1 MISLAM
7 GGLSI
12 SAEEQRYVRLF
23 QTVDLSTDFYFSYTY
38 DLSRSLQKN
47 ALSSDWD
54 RDGERLMDSDRKFV
68 WNSFLLKP
76 LRNNLVSEQW
86 LLEIVHGYVGQQLIN
101 FPFTKLSLT
110 LIGRRSAEYAGT
122 RFLKRGAN
130 QKGNVANDVE
140 TEQVLWDVS
149 SSPNFSRGRFS
160 SFVQR
165 SGSVPLRWSQDPATR
180 GVVGKP
186 LILIDLTLKPLPL
199 IFENFE
205 PRTPSSRPVLK
216 TYAIKLGTL
225 ENIAAAEDEWV
236 LRSFMNTSKKRQLL
250 SNKEDEDQSI
260 ME

>member
-38 DLSRSLQKN
+38 DLSRSLQEN

-54 RDGERLMDSDRKFV
+54 RDGERPMDSDRKFV
-68 WNSFLLKP
+68 WNSFLLEP

-101 FPFTKLSLT
+101 LPFTKLSLT

-122 RFLKRGAN
+122 KLLKRGAN

-199 IFENFE
+199 IFA
-205 PRTPSSRPVLK
+205 
-216 TYAIKLGTL
+216 YAIKLGTL